1 MSERKFYKLKQ
12 RLVIEYLTGKLKSEQ
27 ILVKY
32 FSSILNAELIQSQRL
47 IKRDE
52 LLKEHNDLLHLAKE
66 AIIYK
71 DFIIKSQENE
81 LQSIEELGRFNV
93 AYFVS
98 LKDKLT
104 ELSESNINHLKNNYE
119 KELEFLKSTFQ
130 NDQNQIIIKYQKTLE
145 RLVDSIFALE
155 AKFYQEL
162 KDEDFQ
168 FENKIKSLKS
178 HNQEEL
184 IGLQLEYEKTL
195 KPLELEFN
203 NLKDAY
209 EADLISFNRSDNLI
223 KKNASLERSILIDSN
238 KLNVLKQQIQSVKN
252 IIFLFDSRFF
262 YNNDK
267 RTLNEKFCQFLEFK
281 KSLKSQET
289 IQRKARIKLAN
300 ESSQALAKLEKNV
313 SKVTKIITMF
323 KLCKKYETIQESAID
338 NQNDSK
344 CLEFENLFEVDSILN
359 EEFFNKTNYKFAQKI
374 VKLKIEIK
382 SLELLQSDLNEQNK
396 NLKQSIGFNF
406 S

>member
-52 LLKEHNDLLHLAKE
+52 LLKEHSDLLHLAKE

-71 DFIIKSQENE
+71 DLIIKSQENE

-252 IIFLFDSRFF
+252 KIFLFDSRFF

-267 RTLNEKFCQFLEFK
+267 RTLNEKFCH
-281 KSLKSQET
+281 LK
-289 IQRKARIKLAN
+289 RA
-300 ESSQALAKLEKNV
+300 
-313 SKVTKIITMF
+313 
-323 KLCKKYETIQESAID
+323 
-338 NQNDSK
+338 
-344 CLEFENLFEVDSILN
+344 
-359 EEFFNKTNYKFAQKI
+359 
-374 VKLKIEIK
+374 
-382 SLELLQSDLNEQNK
+382 
-396 NLKQSIGFNF
+396 
-406 S
+406 